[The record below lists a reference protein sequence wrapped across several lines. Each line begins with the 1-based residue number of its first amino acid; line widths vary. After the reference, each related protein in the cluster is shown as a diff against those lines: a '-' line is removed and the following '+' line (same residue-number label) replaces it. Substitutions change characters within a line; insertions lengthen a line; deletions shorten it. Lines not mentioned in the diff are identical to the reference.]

1 MTERTKEICET
12 AKKIQSSITELNEAE
27 RFLTNAANYNLTV
40 EVVVTALH
48 TIIEDP
54 ERYKENPLLALEEAC
69 RDWDV

>member
-1 MTERTKEICET
+1 MTEKTKEICET
-12 AKKIQSSITELNEAE
+12 AKKIQNSITELNEAE
-27 RFLTNAANYNLTV
+27 RLLTTAANYNLTV

-54 ERYKENPLLALEEAC
+54 ERYKESPLLALEEAC